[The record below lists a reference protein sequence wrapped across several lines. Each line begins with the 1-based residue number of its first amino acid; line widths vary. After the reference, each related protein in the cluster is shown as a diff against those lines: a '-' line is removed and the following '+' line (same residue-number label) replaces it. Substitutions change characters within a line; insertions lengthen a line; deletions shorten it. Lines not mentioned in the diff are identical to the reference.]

1 MEETKMEEK
10 KEVAVEPVK
19 KVSYEQLEQIA
30 VQLQQRLMIAEN
42 KLKNIDF
49 ASMRL
54 NWLFKVLENDKN
66 FNVEFVDKC
75 SEEIANILTLD
86 TDTEVLEPVSAE

>member
-86 TDTEVLEPVSAE
+86 TDTEVLEPDSAE